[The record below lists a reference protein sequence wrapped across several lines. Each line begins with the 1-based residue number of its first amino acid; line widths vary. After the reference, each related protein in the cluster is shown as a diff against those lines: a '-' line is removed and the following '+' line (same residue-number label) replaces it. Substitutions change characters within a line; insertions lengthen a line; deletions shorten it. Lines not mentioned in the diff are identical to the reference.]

1 MHYTMFPSARVI
13 ENFTNATMEGKAD
26 ILLNLYND
34 FEDQVVLFLLSLV
47 SLACRER
54 ICPEE
59 LRFEAYKQGLL
70 TRIYA

>member
-1 MHYTMFPSARVI
+1 MPSSKVI
-13 ENFTNATMEGKAD
+13 EGFTNAAMEGKAD
-26 ILLNLYND
+26 ILRNLYND
-34 FEDQVVLFLLSLV
+34 FEDQTVLFLLSLV

-59 LRFEAYKQGLL
+59 LRLEACKQGLL